1 MSRTVYL
8 NGEFLPEEQAK
19 LPIFDRGLLFA
30 DAVYEGLGVLDGQ
43 VVDFL
48 AHMRRLRRSLGEL
61 KIPEPMTQ
69 DQIFAALMRLIA
81 ENGLSEGFIY
91 FHITRGTADRDY
103 IYPAGLAPNV
113 FAFTQPQDGHWADRA
128 PQPVSMASTPDLR
141 WARRDIKTSNLLGQV
156 LAKTAAKAA
165 GADEALMLDREG
177 YVTEGGSVSFFV
189 VKDGAIVARPVTNDI
204 LHGITRQSMLA
215 VAGAEGL
222 RIEHRRIT
230 LDEVL
235 AADEAFIT
243 GASSWV
249 EPVGSVDGRPIGDG
263 QPGPVTLKLRA
274 DYLKRIR
281 ANFYRPGA

>member
-1 MSRTVYL
+1 MGRIVYL
-8 NGEFLPEEQAK
+8 NGDFLPEDQAR

-61 KIPEPMTQ
+61 AMPEPLTQ
-69 DQIFAALMRLIA
+69 DQIFAMLMRLIA
-81 ENGLSEGFIY
+81 ENRLDEGFIY

-103 IYPAGLAPNV
+103 IYPAGLKPNV

-128 PQPVSMASTPDLR
+128 PVPVSMASTPDLR

-165 GADEALMLDREG
+165 GADEALMLDPQG
-177 YVTEGGSVSFFV
+177 FVTEGGSVSFFI
-189 VKDGAIVARPVTNDI
+189 VKDGALIARPVSNDI

-215 VAGAEGL
+215 VAEAEGL
-222 RIEHRRIT
+222 RIDHRRIT
-230 LDEVL
+230 LDEVY

-249 EPVGSVDGRPIGDG
+249 EPVGQVDGRPIGDG
-263 QPGPVTLKLRA
+263 KPGPITLALRA
-274 DYLKRIR
+274 DYLSRVR
-281 ANFYRPGA
+281 AGFYKPGA